1 MSLTQEMNSWHPPP
15 KSLGQLCYEGF
26 AGALGWEREGHA
38 MKSWELLPLRDQL
51 AFEAGAHDVMQ
62 RGWGNS
68 QPHQPGRHAR
78 HG

>member
-1 MSLTQEMNSWHPPP
+1 
-15 KSLGQLCYEGF
+15 
-26 AGALGWEREGHA
+26 